1 MPFFDYLCDDCGDV
15 FEFLTAA
22 NCGAEADP
30 IVCPAC
36 GSGKAARQ
44 VNSRVAIKT
53 SLQNRGRV
61 MDLSSG
67 ACPCNTHKHPHH

>member
-1 MPFFDYLCDDCGDV
+1 MPFFNYLCDDCGDV
-15 FEFLTAA
+15 FEFLSQLNVDA
-22 NCGAEADP
+22 GADP
-30 IVCPAC
+30 IVCPSC
-36 GSGKAARQ
+36 DSDNTARQ

-67 ACPCNTHKHPHH
+67 ECPGCANHHHH